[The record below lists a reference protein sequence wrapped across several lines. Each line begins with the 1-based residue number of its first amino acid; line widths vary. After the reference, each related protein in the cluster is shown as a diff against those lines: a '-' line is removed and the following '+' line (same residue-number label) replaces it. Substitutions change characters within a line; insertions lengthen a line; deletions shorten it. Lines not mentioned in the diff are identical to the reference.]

1 MANETD
7 QADNRILSGHI
18 KEGSTDI
25 GYDTGSL
32 EEVMLNE

>member
-25 GYDTGSL
+25 GYDTGKPRRGDA
-32 EEVMLNE
+32 E